1 MMPLFAGVGVALV
14 TLFDDDG
21 GLDAPATAALA
32 GQLVEL
38 GVRAV
43 LVAGST
49 GEALALSAEERVSLV
64 RAVRD
69 ALPSGVPVLAGTGA
83 ATGVQAAVLTVA
95 AFDAGADA
103 ALVLSPPRVVDP
115 HSYYDTVADAAG
127 DRPLLAYH
135 YPLASAPGV
144 PVALLPELP
153 VTGIKDSSG
162 EPERLLGTLEV
173 FGGAVYT
180 GSATLLSM
188 AGAVGATGAILA
200 LANAEPQLCAAAFEG
215 DGKAQRALLTAHR
228 VASTDFPTGIKSL
241 VADRFGCS
249 RVARLGR

>member
-1 MMPLFAGVGVALV
+1 MSALFTGVGVALV

-21 GLDAPATAALA
+21 RLDAPATAALA

-38 GVRAV
+38 GVQAV

-49 GEALALSAEERVSLV
+49 GEAPALSPAERVELVSAV
-64 RAVRD
+64 RA
-69 ALPSGVPVLAGTGA
+69 AIPASVPVLAGTGA
-83 ATGVQAAVLTVA
+83 VTGALAAASTVA

-103 ALVLSPPRVVDP
+103 ALVLSPPRVADP
-115 HSYYDTVADAAG
+115 RGYYEAVARAAG
-127 DRPLLAYH
+127 DRPIMAYH
-135 YPLASAPGV
+135 FPAASAPGV
-144 PVALLPELP
+144 PVELLAELP

-162 EPERLLGTLEV
+162 EPERLLQTLDA

-200 LANAEPQLCAAAFEG
+200 LANAEPQLCAAALGG
-215 DGKAQRALLTAHR
+215 DGKAQRALLSAHR
-228 VASTDFPTGIKSL
+228 IASTDFPVGIKSL
-241 VADRFGCS
+241 VAERFGCS
-249 RVARLGR
+249 QTARIGR